1 MLEICLG
8 YRGSGKF
15 ELRTKVIVGLSGNK
29 GIRGNADADNPELWW
44 QRGMQRCLSRRQTW
58 FYLGSS
64 LLPTRCG
71 DDFFFFLPF
80 SLFHLRTT
88 FQCHVCHLCSQS
100 LQKRKH
106 MGRPHSMK
114 TTMSPHF
121 HIPDYDRLKSQL
133 LPSKTPLTVT

>member
-44 QRGMQRCLSRRQTW
+44 QRGMRRCLSRRQTW

-64 LLPTRCG
+64 LLPTCCG
-71 DDFFFFLPF
+71 DDFFFFFTFF
-80 SLFHLRTT
+80 SF
-88 FQCHVCHLCSQS
+88 
-100 LQKRKH
+100 
-106 MGRPHSMK
+106 
-114 TTMSPHF
+114 
-121 HIPDYDRLKSQL
+121 
-133 LPSKTPLTVT
+133 PSKDDLPMSCLSFMLTKLTEEETYGKTPFNEDHYVSPLPHTRL